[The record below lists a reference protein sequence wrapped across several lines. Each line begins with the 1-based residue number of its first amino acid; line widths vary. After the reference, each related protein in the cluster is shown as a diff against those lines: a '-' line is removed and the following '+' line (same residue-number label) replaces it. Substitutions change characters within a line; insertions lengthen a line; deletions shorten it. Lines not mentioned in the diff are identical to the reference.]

1 MSVGP
6 PALGNVLVQR
16 LDAVLGTTM
25 AAHANLVTGARP
37 DAVSRP
43 GEAARPG
50 QSEHATRGPR
60 QADAQGLRSERQA
73 PALDA
78 RSAALL
84 ASRLLVTRQDSTA
97 SAPTTLGGTA
107 RVILALLAQY
117 PETAPPAQGRTP
129 LWTPPAGTTAQAGAT
144 QLANARVAA
153 SGPGVQ
159 PAGAAVMAR
168 PDAPHFAQALR
179 QSLENSGLFYESH
192 LSDLAF
198 GKRTPDSLRAEPQAR
213 LPQPPPMPL
222 TTPTAA
228 AARKDPPTL
237 PPPGGSAVSLSP
249 AASSPEAAPTAA
261 GTPVPGVHPESNAL
275 VRQQLEILAN
285 QVIQW
290 QGQPWPGA
298 EMEWEVRRDPYGE
311 APEDPDSHWST
322 RLTLRLPQLGEVQA
336 RLTLAGQQ
344 VVLQLIAPQS
354 AVLLDAHAPA
364 LRQSLDAAGLAVG
377 SLTVQTEAPRPFLTT
392 DYSFLDP

>member
-117 PETAPPAQGRTP
+117 PEAAPPAQGRAP
-129 LWTPPAGTTAQAGAT
+129 LWSPPAGPA
-144 QLANARVAA
+144 L
-153 SGPGVQ
+153 
-159 PAGAAVMAR
+159 PAGAAAQAAAGSPAVQQASAPLVAR

-179 QSLENSGLFYESH
+179 QNLETSGLFYESH

-198 GKRTPDSLRAEPQAR
+198 GKRTPDKLRAEPQAR

-222 TTPTAA
+222 PAPSAPTAPT
-228 AARKDPPTL
+228 ARGDQPAL
-237 PPPGGSAVSLSP
+237 PPPGGSTVSLSATATQP
-249 AASSPEAAPTAA
+249 DTTPTPP
-261 GTPVPGVHPESNAL
+261 GTPVTGVHPESNAL

-298 EMEWEVRRDPYGE
+298 DMEWEVRRDPYGE
-311 APEDPDSHWST
+311 APEDPDSHWAT
-322 RLTLRLPQLGEVQA
+322 RLTLHLPQLGEVQA
-336 RLTLAGQQ
+336 RLTLAGQEI
-344 VVLQLIAPQS
+344 VLQLIAPQS
-354 AVLLDAHAPA
+354 AVVLDAHAPT

-377 SLTVQTEAPRPFLTT
+377 SLTVQAEAPRPFLAP